1 MRSPMATLKG
11 MGGVLALC
19 LIFTLGVYWWLAIP
33 CSADPAC
40 AVSVAAYPQRYH
52 AFVAV
57 GLGVVLL
64 RESFLLLISCAEKA
78 ANAEKAPRQLQDMA
92 ARDLLAQGL
101 LSLLLLSLSTAE
113 TYLAWTSVPWVHS
126 TSLGGVVYSV
136 RYLEWLVNVPLLML
150 LTCCGA
156 LGRPIS
162 DATGPI
168 LATNA
173 YILISW
179 AALFLETAA
188 LRWLLIAG
196 TFAAYGWASRT
207 MLQWVSSFMED
218 GIDTPCRRTRAASVV
233 LLIVVFGIYGVIYL
247 AGVSG
252 IIDFATE
259 HLGYTFMGFTCKVT
273 LSILFASI
281 RAYQNHQALSRLVT
295 KLSGLSTAFV
305 SLLRGSFDH
314 VLSCSVDRSGSCFL
328 KANGRE
334 VAALSR
340 FLGRSVKEDAG
351 TFNELLCKEEQE
363 LFANYVK
370 NALRQSE
377 NQMQNATV
385 DLSKDAEPP
394 VAHALQ
400 VHLQTRST
408 PDEQTELVSAP
419 ASAFWLT
426 GSLEIPTRAAG
437 PSPAMELPVL
447 AFATA
452 LGHWA
457 LFLVP
462 SGMPW
467 ALGWST
473 WKLESPKAGQD
484 APAMGFKAIDVDA
497 LFEDFIDS
505 FQRKRSFYDRWGT
518 YVFVVAMYSTP
529 LAFLLFYCIP
539 NWHRMKF
546 SRVLR
551 GLGFMGSLG
560 CGLLGRVAPDSGLLC
575 GRLGA
580 AVFSISHI
588 AVRSGQ
594 ASVGMVL
601 HASTWTSVAVM
612 YQDALAGV
620 AATIAFHGTCMA
632 LLAEFDT
639 DANDADEQWWL
650 EGNGK
655 DRWSIVH
662 RLASRA
668 AMASLFLMA
677 LALAMSTRLGPFM
690 PGAILGGHVT
700 LQVAALALALGP
712 TTAMRQ
718 VAVLSLF
725 GLSAILGLMLESVSL
740 SNSGTLFLLLW
751 FLAKC
756 YETSWANPMFKVF
769 MTLVAM
775 QVVGTNPGL
784 LLEILNPV
792 NLYA

>member
-1 MRSPMATLKG
+1 MATLKG

-408 PDEQTELVSAP
+408 PDEQTELVSVMVHLSLVHGPCHKAVLALQLVAQDHPWAFDQKSQTQDRRTAENLDNDSTQPPDDSSTEGPGGNFRQSLSGTTCSDSCGTSSIHKEATEEACVDQVYRKAGKKISRCRRRTAKLLVHFLDRRLRQKKRPGRKDYKDHELHSSCGRDECGKTIASSCSYQKVSFQCGGSDVRSQSSRLSAANSVVVACRQLLGPLHDALPPAQYISRTMEDHMQCSAEMIRLKACNEMTRQWHKQQVEDWKDRADAHHTSVVLQRSQAP
-419 ASAFWLT
+419 AHTMPEQLWRN
-426 GSLEIPTRAAG
+426 E
-437 PSPAMELPVL
+437 VL
-447 AFATA
+447 ANLEAPHP
-452 LGHWA
+452 GPRP
-457 LFLVP
+457 VP
-462 SGMPW
+462 P
-467 ALGWST
+467 
-473 WKLESPKAGQD
+473 D
-484 APAMGFKAIDVDA
+484 
-497 LFEDFIDS
+497 
-505 FQRKRSFYDRWGT
+505 
-518 YVFVVAMYSTP
+518 
-529 LAFLLFYCIP
+529 
-539 NWHRMKF
+539 
-546 SRVLR
+546 
-551 GLGFMGSLG
+551 
-560 CGLLGRVAPDSGLLC
+560 LLGREELWHKAWKRTYESDS
-575 GRLGA
+575 
-580 AVFSISHI
+580 
-588 AVRSGQ
+588 
-594 ASVGMVL
+594 
-601 HASTWTSVAVM
+601 
-612 YQDALAGV
+612 
-620 AATIAFHGTCMA
+620 
-632 LLAEFDT
+632 E
-639 DANDADEQWWL
+639 DE
-650 EGNGK
+650 E
-655 DRWSIVH
+655 
-662 RLASRA
+662 
-668 AMASLFLMA
+668 
-677 LALAMSTRLGPFM
+677 
-690 PGAILGGHVT
+690 
-700 LQVAALALALGP
+700 
-712 TTAMRQ
+712 
-718 VAVLSLF
+718 
-725 GLSAILGLMLESVSL
+725 
-740 SNSGTLFLLLW
+740 
-751 FLAKC
+751 
-756 YETSWANPMFKVF
+756 
-769 MTLVAM
+769 
-775 QVVGTNPGL
+775 
-784 LLEILNPV
+784 
-792 NLYA
+792 